1 MSFGK
6 WGNLAGATPVLPA
19 MVLTLAELTKMRRQ
33 RKCLLALGSL
43 LLLALVGCGG
53 SSQPEET
60 VVRLTKGQLIH
71 KLGAICQAHTDRQV
85 VAREKWQ
92 KKEGL
97 PSAEN
102 AGRPQLEKELVV
114 VILPIV
120 RDTIHDL
127 GRLHPAA
134 QQEATFKEFVKALED
149 GVAVSEKNPSWV
161 ATGSFEPFSDAR
173 RLSGE
178 LGTALCGQA

>member
-1 MSFGK
+1 MK
-6 WGNLAGATPVLPA
+6 YPV
-19 MVLTLAELTKMRRQ
+19 
-33 RKCLLALGSL
+33 ALGSL

-53 SSQPEET
+53 GSEPEET

-71 KLGAICQAHTDRQV
+71 KLDVICQAHTDRQV

-92 KKEGL
+92 KKNGL
-97 PSAEN
+97 PPAEN
-102 AGRPQLEKELVV
+102 AGRAQLEKELTE

-127 GRLHPAA
+127 GGLHPST
-134 QQEATFKEFVKALED
+134 QQETTFKEFVNALEH

-161 ATGSFEPFSDAR
+161 ATASFEPFSEAR
-173 RLSGE
+173 ELSAK